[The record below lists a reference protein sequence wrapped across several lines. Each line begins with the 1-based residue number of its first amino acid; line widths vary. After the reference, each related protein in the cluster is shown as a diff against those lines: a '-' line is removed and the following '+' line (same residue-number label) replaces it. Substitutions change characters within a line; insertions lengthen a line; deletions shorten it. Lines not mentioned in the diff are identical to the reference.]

1 MIQIDEFAGRNIAIL
16 GLGRTGLAAAKS
28 LIAGGAGVL
37 AWDDGKAGR
46 DEAEAAG
53 ITITDLRR
61 RDLSDLAALVL
72 SPGIPPFDLPE
83 PHHAVTLARACEVPI
98 INDVELFG
106 RAMNAMDAENRP
118 RLVGITGTNGKST
131 TTALVTHILQQ
142 AHLNAVCGGNI
153 GRACLDL
160 PALSRGQVIVLEL
173 SSYQL
178 EITDHLRCDA
188 ALLLN
193 LSPDH
198 LDRHGDMDD
207 YQQAKVRVF
216 KNQQAG
222 DLAIIGVDDAEGE
235 AVFADLEDGPQS
247 ICAISAS
254 HALSHGIY
262 VLGGKL
268 VDASGDRPIEIADL
282 SQAPGLRGQHN
293 WQNAAAAYAIARHLG
308 VSPDR
313 IAEGLY
319 SFKGLVH
326 RMELLG
332 QMGNILFVNDSK
344 ATNGAAAARAVSSY
358 SNVYWIGGGLAKED
372 GLDAVLPHAGN
383 IRKAFLIGKAGPDF
397 GVALEGHCP
406 TQQCEK
412 LERAFVAAFKA
423 AREGGDP
430 EAVILLSPACAS
442 FDQFDSF
449 EARGEAFGSLVE
461 AILSAIAKP
470 AAGESS

>member
-1 MIQIDEFAGRNIAIL
+1 MIQIDEFSGRNIAIL

-37 AWDDGKAGR
+37 AWDDGEAQR
-46 DEAEAAG
+46 AEAEAAG
-53 ITITDLRR
+53 ISIVDLCR

-83 PHHAVTLARACEVPI
+83 PHHAVTLARACDVPI

-106 RAMNAMDAENRP
+106 RAMNALPAEDRP
-118 RLVGITGTNGKST
+118 KLVGITGTNGKST
-131 TTALVTHILQQ
+131 TTALVTHILQS
-142 AHLNAVCGGNI
+142 AHLNAICGGNI

-178 EITDHLRCDA
+178 EIADHLRCDV

-198 LDRHGDMDD
+198 LDRHGDMAG
-207 YQQAKVRVF
+207 YQQAKVRIF
-216 KNQQAG
+216 KNQQQG
-222 DLAIIGVDDAEGE
+222 DMAIVGVDDTEGD
-235 AVFADLEDGPQS
+235 AILADLEEGPQS
-247 ICAISAS
+247 LCAVSAS
-254 HALSHGIY
+254 RALSHGIY

-268 VDASGDRPIEIADL
+268 VDASGDAPVEIADL

-293 WQNAAAAYAIARHLG
+293 WQNAAAAYAIARHLA
-308 VSPDR
+308 VSPER

-319 SFKGLVH
+319 SFKGLAH

-372 GLDAVLPHAGN
+372 GLDAILPHAGN
-383 IRKAFLIGKAGPDF
+383 IRKAFLIGKAAPDF
-397 GVALEGHCP
+397 GTALKGHCP
-406 TQQCEK
+406 TQQCK
-412 LERAFVAAFKA
+412 TLERAFVAALKA
-423 AREGGDP
+423 AAVGGDP

-449 EARGEAFGSLVE
+449 EARGEAFAILVE
-461 AILSAIAKP
+461 AALSAFVKP
-470 AAGESS
+470 APGMSS